1 METFKNRFLF
11 NCNYFLLWIVYFV
24 VARLFFLLFYFKKT
38 EELGLL
44 TTLKTFIYGLR
55 LDISFASY
63 LCFIPF
69 VLIIFSVF
77 TRSKKIE
84 SILKWYSIILIIV
97 LSLLLMIDAS
107 LYQSWGTRLDT
118 AFLKYLNTP
127 KLMIASV
134 TNFQLISGERRLR
147 ASKLAGLEEI
157 PAYIRIADDQEMLE
171 MALVENIIGS
181 PARDSGKTA
190 HVLAR

>member
-1 METFKNRFLF
+1 MKTFKNRFLF

-24 VARLFFLLFYFKKT
+24 VARLFFLLFYFEKT
-38 EELGLL
+38 EELGLS

-107 LYQSWGTRLDT
+107 LYQSWGTRLDA

-134 TNFQLISGERRLR
+134 TNFQLISGVIFWILISFFFIKILR
-147 ASKLAGLEEI
+147 EKLQKELK
-157 PAYIRIADDQEMLE
+157 YLKKH
-171 MALVENIIGS
+171 IGCNQ
-181 PARDSGKTA
+181 
-190 HVLAR
+190 LYFY